1 MKSLVTDPRTL
12 GTLLR
17 HLIELLDS
25 GVQSAYD
32 AADLDYRPR
41 YTPVV
46 RALRDLQPRSIAEI
60 ALAAGMTHSAV
71 SQTVQHMHRQGLVRR
86 VSGRDGRERRV
97 TLSSRMKAMLP
108 KLEARWKATNAA
120 AASLDRELSASLHR
134 IVREAIS
141 ALEHRSFA
149 SRIDAQCEERS
160 Q

>member
-1 MKSLVTDPRTL
+1 MADPRTL

-46 RALRDLQPRSIAEI
+46 RALSDLQPRSIAEI
-60 ALAAGMTHSAV
+60 ASVAGMTHSAV
-71 SQTVQHMHRQGLVRR
+71 SQTVQHMRRQGLVRGA
-86 VSGRDGRERRV
+86 SGADGRERRV
-97 TLSSRMKAMLP
+97 TLSSQMNAMLP
-108 KLEARWKATNAA
+108 KVQAQWEATNAA

-134 IVREAIS
+134 VVREAIS
-141 ALEHRSFA
+141 ALEQRSFA
-149 SRIDAQCEERS
+149 SRIDDQSKDLLR
-160 Q
+160 